1 MFSSGLTRNFFRPSR
16 QENCCSSAWPHSRD
30 SRSRPRRRFFAQ
42 MQSSTNLA
50 RPRRSAPRGSR
61 RSRGRRGR
69 WEVGSESTE
78 VSESTERKK
87 NFLYFS
93 RTAETSCAIHSRQ
106 RRTQPRG
113 STPGLQSTNPG
124 VTTRVHPGT
133 TRKTISSGQ

>member
-69 WEVGSESTE
+69 EGEVGKRGKREY
-78 VSESTERKK
+78 RAKK

-93 RTAETSCAIHSRQ
+93 RTAETSCAIHSRR
-106 RRTQPRG
+106 RRTQPRV

-133 TRKTISSGQ
+133 RRKTISSEQ